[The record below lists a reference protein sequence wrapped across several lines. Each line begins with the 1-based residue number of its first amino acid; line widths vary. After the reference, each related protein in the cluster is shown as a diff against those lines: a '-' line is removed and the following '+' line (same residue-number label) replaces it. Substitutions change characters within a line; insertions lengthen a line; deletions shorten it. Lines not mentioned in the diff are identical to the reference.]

1 MELSERKIRILKAIV
16 DDYIASGIPV
26 GSRTISKLWGGE
38 FSPATIRNEMSDLFE
53 MGYLNQPHTS
63 SGRVPSQKAYR
74 YYVDRMLHVP
84 GVDQREMEQIKR
96 YFTSRMDQI
105 GEIISVTA
113 KTLSASTNY
122 VSIAMAPELRN
133 VLIKQIRLVPVTRGR
148 ALVVIV
154 TNMGFVNDLFIN
166 IPEDVDDSSL
176 DMISNA
182 LTSLMEGK
190 SVAELQKTAQGMMEE
205 MQYHGKVF
213 ESLIEVISA
222 SENAVPAK
230 SIVFDGAQNLF
241 RYPEFTDVE
250 RAKSILTALQTQDTI
265 YDILNRA
272 NQLSL
277 SISIGMENG
286 REDLND
292 VSVVTATYSVDGQQ
306 VGSFGVIG
314 PMRMNYPRVVSIM
327 QSLGS
332 FFIDFLH
339 QQEK

>member
-1 MELSERKIRILKAIV
+1 
-16 DDYIASGIPV
+16 
-26 GSRTISKLWGGE
+26 
-38 FSPATIRNEMSDLFE
+38 
-53 MGYLNQPHTS
+53 
-63 SGRVPSQKAYR
+63 
-74 YYVDRMLHVP
+74 
-84 GVDQREMEQIKR
+84 
-96 YFTSRMDQI
+96 
-105 GEIISVTA
+105 
-113 KTLSASTNY
+113 
-122 VSIAMAPELRN
+122 
-133 VLIKQIRLVPVTRGR
+133 
-148 ALVVIV
+148 
-154 TNMGFVNDLFIN
+154 
-166 IPEDVDDSSL
+166 
-176 DMISNA
+176 MISNA

-190 SVAELQKTAQGMMEE
+190 SVAELQKTAKGMMEE

-339 QQEK
+339 RCV